1 MKRSAIRR
9 GKELTRETPLRPGG
23 RIRAKGRA
31 RFAGRSDP
39 AYRAWIRQQPCLLA
53 NVARCRGVVEAC
65 HVKSKGAGGGD
76 QANLYPACSRHHAK
90 QHRMGIRTFQVTY
103 GLDLPAIARQLSVR
117 YSSGFLLA
125 AAVAG
130 EGEKE

>member
-1 MKRSAIRR
+1 MKRSGIRP
-9 GKELTRETPLRPGG
+9 GKELTRETPLRRAG

-76 QANLYPACSRHHAK
+76 QANLYPACSRHHAE
-90 QHRMGIRTFQVTY
+90 QHAIGIRTFQAKYSV
-103 GLDLPAIARQLSVR
+103 DLHLTAARCAVA
-117 YSSGFLLA
+117 YTAGFLE
-125 AAVAG
+125 
-130 EGEKE
+130 EGW